1 MSHSRPRCTTS
12 PFRGPEFSHGSSPH
26 RRQVRAPCTKAR
38 RSPRDAVHAAQT
50 PTPRSQTPS
59 PGDSPALHVPF
70 PFLPFTTLCFSVGG
84 GPGWAAIRRLLSLQY
99 TTPARPPHSLRVT
112 QPTSRRTAFPRGK
125 QVDRPTTPSADRLRA
140 PTSRPTA
147 PPPPFLLPATKIQNR
162 PCPPI
167 PTSVAVPRF
176 RTFSHPASRAAK
188 TKNRRAPA
196 LTAVHQTGCITRPN
210 PRKEESDEGAGPA
223 SRPTKKARWPRRA
236 RCRREDRWRA
246 LGEARGRRDVLRGV
260 RGRGKAVNWQRGG
273 SGCGAGRNA
282 PVSGSARGQR
292 ENSTMAERSRKL
304 KSYAALHECVVR
316 TYRAKPLDFSFC
328 PGHSCHYARQ

>member
-147 PPPPFLLPATKIQNR
+147 PHPLSSSRHKNPKPSLSTHTHISRRPQIQNVL
-162 PCPPI
+162 PSCQ
-167 PTSVAVPRF
+167 PR
-176 RTFSHPASRAAK
+176 RQDQ
-188 TKNRRAPA
+188 NRRAPA